1 MLRAKHSIPA
11 VRGAVA
17 VEPRRRTVRT
27 LAAGGVLVAALA
39 VVAACSKPVPVAEDI
54 RPVRAMTVA
63 PARATT
69 VAGLSGEVRPRIE
82 SKLGFQVA
90 GRITSRR
97 VEVGQRVAAGEVLAT
112 LDAADYKLSAAA
124 SSAQLLSAQVDRDQQ
139 RTDYKRFAD
148 LHRQGFISAADL
160 ERRKSQLD
168 AAEAK
173 YTQSAAQA
181 NVSDNQE
188 TYATLTAA
196 QPGVVTGV
204 DAEVGQVVAAGQSV
218 IRIAQTSEKEVAI
231 AIPENR
237 LEALRQI
244 RDVRV
249 SLWAGGGELQGRVR
263 EIAPI
268 ADPATRTYPAR
279 ITLLAAPASVALGMT
294 ATVTFEAPLPTPI
307 IALPMQALLRENN
320 ATYVWLLDSASM
332 TVRRSAIEL
341 ATVSGND
348 LVIARGVQPGDRVI
362 TAGVHLLKDGQK
374 VKLVESVTESAP
386 APTPLLKPDSSA
398 PKG

>member
-1 MLRAKHSIPA
+1 MLSENCSLPT
-11 VRGAVA
+11 VRSAIAAG
-17 VEPRRRTVRT
+17 PRRGSARELAACSAFAAT
-27 LAAGGVLVAALA
+27 LAVFAG
-39 VVAACSKPVPVAEDI
+39 CSKPVPVAEDI

-69 VAGLSGEVRPRIE
+69 IAELSGEVRPRIE
-82 SKLGFQVA
+82 SKLGFQVG

-97 VEVGQRVAAGEVLAT
+97 VEVGQRVAVGDVLAT
-112 LDAADYKLSAAA
+112 LDAVDYKLSAAA

-139 RTDYKRFAD
+139 RTDYRRFED
-148 LHRQGFISAADL
+148 LYRQGFISAADL

-181 NVSDNQE
+181 NVSGNQE

-279 ITLLAAPASVALGMT
+279 ITLLSAPASVALGMT
-294 ATVTFEAPLPTPI
+294 ATVTFEAPLPLPI
-307 IALPMQALLRENN
+307 VALPMQALLREDN
-320 ATYVWLLDSASM
+320 ATYVWLLDSTNM
-332 TVRRSAIEL
+332 TVRRSAIEV

-348 LVIARGVQPGDRVI
+348 F
-362 TAGVHLLKDGQK
+362 
-374 VKLVESVTESAP
+374 
-386 APTPLLKPDSSA
+386 
-398 PKG
+398 

>member
-1 MLRAKHSIPA
+1 MVSERNSMPA
-11 VRGAVA
+11 TREAVVTASRRGSVPGLATHGA
-17 VEPRRRTVRT
+17 
-27 LAAGGVLVAALA
+27 LAAALVLLA
-39 VVAACSKPVPVAEDI
+39 GCSKPVPVAEDI

-69 VAGLSGEVRPRIE
+69 VAELSGEVRPRIE

-90 GRITSRR
+90 GRIISRR
-97 VEVGQRVAAGEVLAT
+97 VEVGQRVAVGEVLAT

-124 SSAQLLSAQVDRDQQ
+124 SGAQLLSAQVDRDQQ
-139 RTDYKRFAD
+139 RTDYKRFED
-148 LHRQGFISAADL
+148 LYRQGFISAADL

-181 NVSDNQE
+181 NVSGNQE
-188 TYATLTAA
+188 TYATLGAA
-196 QPGVVTGV
+196 QAGVVTGV

-218 IRIAQTSEKEVAI
+218 IRVAQTSEKEVAI
-231 AIPENR
+231 TIPENR
-237 LEALRQI
+237 LEALRLI

-249 SLWAGGGELQGRVR
+249 SLWAGGGELKGRVR

-279 ITLLAAPASVALGMT
+279 ITLLSAPASVALGMT
-294 ATVTFEAPLPTPI
+294 ATVTFEAPLPLPI
-307 IALPMQALLRENN
+307 IALPMQALLREDN
-320 ATYVWLLDSASM
+320 ATYVWLLDSTNM
-332 TVRRSAIEL
+332 TVRRSAIEV

-374 VKLVESVTESAP
+374 VKVVESATESAP